1 MKEFFDDIKSSIW
14 KDDRLL
20 GMQEIANQHQ
30 FKFVERERFGT
41 QAHSLKRFRLFD
53 GKRGKRFKGVLYK
66 SGEQTSLRTRIYDYV
81 YFGDSKNRVSTV
93 FEFYLPQWTFSEV
106 LLRPK
111 GSLLKLKGLFGKST
125 VIFPEL
131 TEFHKRYHIRARL
144 TENLKYE
151 LNEEFLDLLSEQKKI
166 WVEINGNFIIFYHKQ
181 KPLKVSQIMEEYEF
195 VQDLLQ
201 ALVHGHSDEEYV

>member
-1 MKEFFDDIKSSIW
+1 MKEFFDDLKSSIW

-20 GMQEIANQHQ
+20 GMREIAYQQ
-30 FKFVERERFGT
+30 DCKFVERERFGT

-53 GKRGKRFKGVLYK
+53 GKRGKRLKGVLYK
-66 SGEQTSLRTRIYDYV
+66 SESNSSLKTRIYDYV
-81 YFGDSKNRVSTV
+81 YFGDSKNRVSSV

-106 LLRPK
+106 MIRPK
-111 GSLLKLKGLFGKST
+111 GSLQKLKGLFGKSA

-131 TEFHKRYHIRARL
+131 TEFHKKYHIRARL
-144 TENLKYE
+144 PENLKYE

-166 WVEINGNFIIFYHKQ
+166 WIEINGSFIIFYHKQ
-181 KPLKVSQIMEEYEF
+181 KPVKISQVMEQYEYI
-195 VQDLLQ
+195 QDLLE